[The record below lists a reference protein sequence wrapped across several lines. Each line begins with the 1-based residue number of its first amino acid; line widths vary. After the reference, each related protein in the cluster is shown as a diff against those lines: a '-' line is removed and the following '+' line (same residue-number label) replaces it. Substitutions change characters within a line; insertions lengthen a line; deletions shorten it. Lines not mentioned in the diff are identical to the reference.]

1 MFDQLKSENHSVFM
15 DNMNMSV
22 TFARYY
28 IKPINKIKIHGVTRS
43 DNRGIPKCVM
53 QIELQNAKVSDEKRN
68 TVTFAL
74 LENDSKIEDLVAVSF
89 YDSKPVYFLSTVIP
103 EVKWTI
109 VSKKVFSKLLQRK
122 VSLPFSR
129 HNFVNEYN
137 FDINSVDRADQL
149 STNYKV
155 EQDIRQRK

>member
-15 DNMNMSV
+15 DNMYMSV

-103 EVKWTI
+103 EVKWTT
-109 VSKKVFSKLLQRK
+109 VSKKGFQ
-122 VSLPFSR
+122 
-129 HNFVNEYN
+129 
-137 FDINSVDRADQL
+137 
-149 STNYKV
+149 
-155 EQDIRQRK
+155 